1 MSLAH
6 AKVLVVEDHGDTV
19 ELLQM
24 QLKQIGYL
32 KVLVATNGVDA
43 LHKAREEK
51 PHVILMDISLPLMN
65 GFEAARKL
73 KADPQT
79 RSIPIL
85 AVTAKAMPGDRE
97 KCLESGCD
105 AYLAKPVSRQ
115 ELKEEI
121 EKLLASVSG

>member
-1 MSLAH
+1 MSLAD
-6 AKVLVVEDHGDTV
+6 AKVLVVEDHGDTL

-24 QLKQIGYL
+24 QLRQIGYL
-32 KVLVATNGVDA
+32 NVLVATDGVDA
-43 LHKAREEK
+43 LNKARDEK

-65 GFEAARKL
+65 GFEAAQRL

-79 RSIPIL
+79 RPIPIL

-105 AYLAKPVSRQ
+105 AYLAKPISRQ

-121 EKLLASVSG
+121 EKLLA

>member
-1 MSLAH
+1 MSLADT
-6 AKVLVVEDHGDTV
+6 KVLVVEDHGDTV

-32 KVLVATNGVDA
+32 NVLVATDGVDA
-43 LHKAREEK
+43 LNKARDEN

-65 GFEAARKL
+65 GFEAAQRL

-79 RSIPIL
+79 RPIPIL

-105 AYLAKPVSRQ
+105 AYLAKPISRQ

-121 EKLLASVSG
+121 EKLLT

>member
-1 MSLAH
+1 MSLAN

-32 KVLVATNGVDA
+32 NVLVATDGVDA
-43 LHKAREEK
+43 LNKAHDEK

-65 GFEAARKL
+65 GFEAAQRL

-79 RSIPIL
+79 RPIPIL

-105 AYLAKPVSRQ
+105 AYLAKPISRQ

-121 EKLLASVSG
+121 EKLLA